1 MERIGLIAGSRK
13 FPLLLAKKAREQGLE
28 VVAVAIKGDTST
40 RIKEYAD
47 KVEWIEIEDFKK
59 IASIFKKHEITKVAM
74 AGQINPMRL
83 FDKKLRAS
91 KDISALLESVK
102 DKRADSIFGAIA
114 QMLSEDGLELLD
126 STLYLKD
133 FLPQKGVLTA
143 REPDFKQWQ
152 DIYFGAE
159 LAKEVAFLDIGQA
172 IAVKDKAV
180 VAVEA
185 LEGTDA
191 LIRRAG
197 IISRGGAVVIKVS
210 KPKQDMRFDIPVI
223 GLNTVKNLASSH
235 ASCLAIEA
243 EKTLFID
250 MEASLKLAD
259 SKNIIIVAI

>member
-1 MERIGLIAGSRK
+1 MDKIGLIAGSRK
-13 FPLLLAKKAREQGLE
+13 FPLLLAKEAREQGFE
-28 VVAVAIKGDTST
+28 VIAIAIEGDTSR
-40 RIKEYAD
+40 RINEYAD
-47 KVEWIEIEDFKK
+47 KVEWIRIEDFKR
-59 IASIFKKHEITKVAM
+59 IASIFKKHNVVKVAM
-74 AGQINPMRL
+74 AGQINPLRL
-83 FDKKLRAS
+83 FDKKLRANKEVAS
-91 KDISALLESVK
+91 LLETVK
-102 DKRADSIFGAIA
+102 DKSADSIFGAIA
-114 QMLSEDGLELLD
+114 QMLSDEGLELLD
-126 STLYLKD
+126 STL
-133 FLPQKGVLTA
+133 FLRDLLPKKGVLTG

-159 LAKEVAFLDIGQA
+159 LAREVAFLDIGQA

-197 IISRGGAVVIKVS
+197 LITRGGAVVVKVS

-223 GLNTVKNLASSH
+223 GLNTVKNLIFSH

-259 SKNIIIVAI
+259 SRNIIIVAI